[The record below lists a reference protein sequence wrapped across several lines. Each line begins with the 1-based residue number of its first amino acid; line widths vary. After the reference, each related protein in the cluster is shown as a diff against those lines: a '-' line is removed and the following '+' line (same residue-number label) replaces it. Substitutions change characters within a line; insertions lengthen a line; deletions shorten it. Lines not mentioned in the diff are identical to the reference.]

1 MSNQQNQDPKIK
13 NFEWYHKNA
22 FKNWESI
29 AANLNEERFT
39 YRGSDDED
47 NPHYYTIMKLITIK
61 ENANYKNLLK
71 EEFNLSFLK
80 KNRYFVEIIDVFLSK
95 NNKKLYNILRK
106 EGKSLYDLIRFDEDD
121 YNQKYPNCSQYMIF
135 QIVCGLKVLHDIGFS
150 HNDIKPE
157 NILFISNAKIKICD
171 LGSADKINS
180 RRGLGTYG
188 YNSPK
193 CLLGFLRTKEDDM
206 YSVGIVF
213 VELLQKK
220 CGGML
225 TKLQKEYIKEMKEK
239 RMKENN
245 EKILNEKILKGI
257 LKNFYRIKID
267 GSDWNE
273 DINYNDIVNFIKNGE
288 YNKFEAELNW
298 ENEFFKD
305 IKNEE
310 DKNLI
315 KKLLEIDPK
324 KRPKADEV
332 LDMDMFKKLNFTFEE
347 SEVNY
352 KEEDYQK
359 YFGGEINDEN
369 TFRKYLEDIK
379 EKFIGQVI
387 SDEF

>member
-1 MSNQQNQDPKIK
+1 MNNQQNLDPEIEF
-13 NFEWYHKNA
+13 FEWYYKNV
-22 FKNWESI
+22 FKWKSI
-29 AANLNEERFT
+29 VANLNEKRFT
-39 YRGSDDED
+39 YRGTD
-47 NPHYYTIMKLITIK
+47 NEENPQFWTIMKLITIK

-71 EEFNLSFLK
+71 EEYNLAFLK
-80 KNRYFVEIIDVFLSK
+80 KNRYFVEIIDVFFSK
-95 NNKKLYNILRK
+95 DNKKLYNILRK
-106 EGKSLYDLIRFDEDD
+106 EGENLHDLIRFDEDD
-121 YNQKYPNCSQYMIF
+121 YNNKYPNCSQHMIF
-135 QIVCGLKVLHDIGFS
+135 QIVCGLKVLHDIEFS
-150 HNDIKPE
+150 HNDIKLG
-157 NILFISNAKIKICD
+157 NILYTGNAKIKICD
-171 LGSADKINS
+171 LGSADKINL

-188 YNSPK
+188 YNSPQ

-220 CGGML
+220 CEGML
-225 TKLQKEYIKEMKEK
+225 TKEQKEYIKEMKK
-239 RMKENN
+239 KSMKVDS
-245 EKILNEKILKGI
+245 EKILKDI

-273 DINYNDIVNFIKNGE
+273 DINYNTIITFIKDGK
-288 YNKFEAELNW
+288 YNKFEAEPNW
-298 ENEFFKD
+298 EYEFFKD

-324 KRPKADEV
+324 KRPKAEDV

-359 YFGGEINDEN
+359 YFGGEIIDEN

-387 SDEF
+387 FEKNN

>member
-1 MSNQQNQDPKIK
+1 MNNQNESDFIIAEEIK
-13 NFEWYHKNA
+13 NFEWYYKNK
-22 FKNWESI
+22 FIWKCI
-29 AANLNEERFT
+29 VANLNEKRFT
-39 YRGSDDED
+39 YRGTD
-47 NPHYYTIMKLITIK
+47 NEENPQFWTIMKLITIK

-71 EEFNLSFLK
+71 EEFNLAFLK
-80 KNRYFVEIIDVFLSK
+80 KNRYFVEIIDVFFSK
-95 NNKKLYNILRK
+95 DNKKLYNILRK
-106 EGKSLYDLIRFDEDD
+106 EGENLHDLIRFDEDD
-121 YNQKYPNCSQYMIF
+121 YNNKYPNCSQHMIF
-135 QIVCGLKVLHDIGFS
+135 QIVCGLKVLHDIEFS
-150 HNDIKPE
+150 HNDIKLG
-157 NILFISNAKIKICD
+157 NILYTGNAKIKICD

-188 YNSPK
+188 YNSPQ

-225 TKLQKEYIKEMKEK
+225 TKEQIKYIKEMKEK
-239 RMKENN
+239 RMKVDS
-245 EKILNEKILKGI
+245 EKILKDI

-267 GSDWNE
+267 GSDWDE
-273 DINYNDIVNFIKNGE
+273 DINYNMIIKFIKNGE

-324 KRPKADEV
+324 KRPKADDV
-332 LDMDMFKKLNFTFEE
+332 LDMDMFKKLNFIFEK

-352 KEEDYQK
+352 KEEDYKK
-359 YFGGEINDEN
+359 YFGGEIIDEN
-369 TFRKYLEDIK
+369 IFRKYLKDIK
-379 EKFIGQVI
+379 ENFIG
-387 SDEF
+387 

>member
-1 MSNQQNQDPKIK
+1 MSNQQNQDPEIK

-39 YRGSDDED
+39 YRGTDDED

-80 KNRYFVEIIDVFLSK
+80 KNRYFVEIIDVFFSK
-95 NNKKLYNILRK
+95 DNKKLYNIFRK
-106 EGKSLYDLIRFDEDD
+106 EGESLYDLIRFDDDD
-121 YNQKYPNCSQYMIF
+121 YNQKYPNCSQKIIF

-150 HNDIKPE
+150 HNDIKLG
-157 NILFISNAKIKICD
+157 NISCTGNRKIKIND
-171 LGSADKINS
+171 LNCTDKINL

-188 YNSPK
+188 YNSPQ

-220 CGGML
+220 CEGML
-225 TKLQKEYIKEMKEK
+225 TKKQIKYIKEMKEK
-239 RMKENN
+239 RMKVDS
-245 EKILNEKILKGI
+245 EKILKDI
-257 LKNFYRIKID
+257 LKSFYRIKID
-267 GSDWNE
+267 GSDWDQ

-288 YNKFEAELNW
+288 YNKFEAKPNW
-298 ENEFFKD
+298 EYEFFKD

-315 KKLLEIDPK
+315 KKLLEIDPI
-324 KRPKADEV
+324 KRPKADDV
-332 LDMDMFKKLNFTFEE
+332 LDMDMFKKLNLSFEE
-347 SEVNY
+347 FEVNY
-352 KEEDYQK
+352 KEEDYKK
-359 YFGGEINDEN
+359 YFGREIIDEN
-369 TFRKYLEDIK
+369 TFRKYLKDIK
-379 EKFIGQVI
+379 EKFIG
-387 SDEF
+387 

>member
-1 MSNQQNQDPKIK
+1 MSNQQNQDPEIEF
-13 NFEWYHKNA
+13 FEWYYKNV
-22 FKNWESI
+22 FKWKSI
-29 AANLNEERFT
+29 VANLNEKRFT
-39 YRGSDDED
+39 YRGTD
-47 NPHYYTIMKLITIK
+47 NEENPQFWTIMKLITIK

-106 EGKSLYDLIRFDEDD
+106 EGESLYDLIRFDEDD
-121 YNQKYPNCSQYMIF
+121 YNQKYPNCSQNIIF

-150 HNDIKPE
+150 HNDIKLG
-157 NILFISNAKIKICD
+157 NILYTSNTKIKISD
-171 LGSADKINS
+171 LKCADKINS

-188 YNSPK
+188 YNSPQ

-225 TKLQKEYIKEMKEK
+225 TKEQIKYIKEMKEK
-239 RMKENN
+239 RMKVDS
-245 EKILNEKILKGI
+245 EKILKDI

-267 GSDWNE
+267 GSDWDE
-273 DINYNDIVNFIKNGE
+273 DINYNMIIKFIKNGE

-315 KKLLEIDPK
+315 KKLLEIDPI
-324 KRPKADEV
+324 KRPKADDV
-332 LDMDMFKKLNFTFEE
+332 LDMDMFKKLNLSFEE
-347 SEVNY
+347 FEVNY
-352 KEEDYQK
+352 KEEDYKK
-359 YFGGEINDEN
+359 YFGREIIDEN
-369 TFRKYLEDIK
+369 TFRKYLKDIK
-379 EKFIGQVI
+379 EKFIG
-387 SDEF
+387 

>member
-1 MSNQQNQDPKIK
+1 MSNQQNQDPEIEF
-13 NFEWYHKNA
+13 FEWYYKNV
-22 FKNWESI
+22 FKWKSI
-29 AANLNEERFT
+29 VANLNEKRFT
-39 YRGSDDED
+39 YRGTD
-47 NPHYYTIMKLITIK
+47 NEENPQFWTIMKLITIK

-71 EEFNLSFLK
+71 EEFNLAFLK
-80 KNRYFVEIIDVFLSK
+80 KNRYFVEIIDVFFSK
-95 NNKKLYNILRK
+95 DNKKLYNILRK
-106 EGKSLYDLIRFDEDD
+106 EGESLYDLIRFDDDD
-121 YNQKYPNCSQYMIF
+121 YNQKYPNCSQHMVF

-150 HNDIKPE
+150 HNDIKLG
-157 NILFISNAKIKICD
+157 NILYTGNAKIKICD
-171 LGSADKINS
+171 LGSADKINL

-188 YNSPK
+188 YNSPQ

-225 TKLQKEYIKEMKEK
+225 TERQGEYIKEMKEK
-239 RMKENN
+239 GMKVDS
-245 EKILNEKILKGI
+245 EKILKDI
-257 LKNFYRIKID
+257 LIYFYRIKID

-273 DINYNDIVNFIKNGE
+273 DINYNTIITFIKSGK
-288 YNKFEAELNW
+288 YNKFEAELNL
-298 ENEFFKD
+298 EHEFFKD
-305 IKNEE
+305 INNEE

-352 KEEDYQK
+352 KEEDYKK
-359 YFGGEINDEN
+359 YFGGEIIDEN
-369 TFRKYLEDIK
+369 TFRKYLKDIK

-387 SDEF
+387 FEKDN

>member
-1 MSNQQNQDPKIK
+1 MSNQQNQDPEIEF
-13 NFEWYHKNA
+13 FEWYYKNV
-22 FKNWESI
+22 FKWKSI
-29 AANLNEERFT
+29 ASNSNEKRIT
-39 YRGSDDED
+39 YRGTD
-47 NPHYYTIMKLITIK
+47 NEENPQFWTIMKLITIK

-71 EEFNLSFLK
+71 EEFNLAFLK
-80 KNRYFVEIIDVFLSK
+80 KNRYFVEIIDVFFSK
-95 NNKKLYNILRK
+95 DNKKLYNILRK
-106 EGKSLYDLIRFDEDD
+106 EGENLHDLIRFDEDD
-121 YNQKYPNCSQYMIF
+121 YNNKYPNCSQHMIF
-135 QIVCGLKVLHDIGFS
+135 QIVCGLKVLHDIEFS
-150 HNDIKPE
+150 HNDIKLG
-157 NILFISNAKIKICD
+157 NILYTGNAKIKICD

-188 YNSPK
+188 YSSPQ

-225 TKLQKEYIKEMKEK
+225 TKEQIKYIKEMKEK
-239 RMKENN
+239 RMKVDS
-245 EKILNEKILKGI
+245 EKILKDI

-267 GSDWNE
+267 GSDWDE
-273 DINYNDIVNFIKNGE
+273 DINYNMIIKFIKNGE

-324 KRPKADEV
+324 KRPKADDV
-332 LDMDMFKKLNFTFEE
+332 LDMDMFKKLNFIFEK

-352 KEEDYQK
+352 KEEDYKK
-359 YFGGEINDEN
+359 YFSGEIIDEN
-369 TFRKYLEDIK
+369 TFRKHLEDIK

-387 SDEF
+387 FEKNN

>member
-1 MSNQQNQDPKIK
+1 MNNQQNLDPEIEF
-13 NFEWYHKNA
+13 FEWYYKNV
-22 FKNWESI
+22 FKWKSI
-29 AANLNEERFT
+29 VANLNEKRFT
-39 YRGSDDED
+39 YRGTD
-47 NPHYYTIMKLITIK
+47 NEENPQFWTIMKLITIK

-71 EEFNLSFLK
+71 EEYNLAFLK
-80 KNRYFVEIIDVFLSK
+80 KNRYFVEIIDVFFSK
-95 NNKKLYNILRK
+95 DNKKLYNILRK
-106 EGKSLYDLIRFDEDD
+106 EGESLHDLIRFDEDD
-121 YNQKYPNCSQYMIF
+121 YNNKYPNCSQHMIF
-135 QIVCGLKVLHDIGFS
+135 QIVCGLKVLHDIEFS
-150 HNDIKPE
+150 HNDIKLG
-157 NILFISNAKIKICD
+157 NILYTGNAKIKICD

-188 YNSPK
+188 YNSPQ

-220 CGGML
+220 CEGML
-225 TKLQKEYIKEMKEK
+225 TKEQNEYIKEMKEK
-239 RMKENN
+239 RMKVDS
-245 EKILNEKILKGI
+245 EKILKDI
-257 LKNFYRIKID
+257 LIYFYRIKID
-267 GSDWNE
+267 GSDWDE
-273 DINYNDIVNFIKNGE
+273 DINYNMIITFIKNGE
-288 YNKFEAELNW
+288 YNKFEAEPNW
-298 ENEFFKD
+298 EYEFFKD

-324 KRPKADEV
+324 KRPKAEDV

-359 YFGGEINDEN
+359 YFGGEIIDEN

>member
-1 MSNQQNQDPKIK
+1 MSNQQNQDPEIK

-39 YRGSDDED
+39 YRGTDDED

-71 EEFNLSFLK
+71 EEFNLAFLK
-80 KNRYFVEIIDVFLSK
+80 KNRYFVEIIDVFFSK
-95 NNKKLYNILRK
+95 DNKKLYNILRK
-106 EGKSLYDLIRFDEDD
+106 EGENLHDLIRFDEDD
-121 YNQKYPNCSQYMIF
+121 YNNKYPNCSQHMIF
-135 QIVCGLKVLHDIGFS
+135 QIVCGLKVLHDIEFS
-150 HNDIKPE
+150 HNDIKLG
-157 NILFISNAKIKICD
+157 NILYTGNAKIKICD
-171 LGSADKINS
+171 LGSADKINL

-188 YNSPK
+188 YNSPQ

-220 CGGML
+220 CEGML
-225 TKLQKEYIKEMKEK
+225 TKEQIKYIKEMKEK
-239 RMKENN
+239 RMKVDS
-245 EKILNEKILKGI
+245 EKILKDI
-257 LKNFYRIKID
+257 LKSFYRIKID
-267 GSDWNE
+267 GSDWDE
-273 DINYNDIVNFIKNGE
+273 DINGE

-298 ENEFFKD
+298 EYEFFED

-324 KRPKADEV
+324 KRPKADDV
-332 LDMDMFKKLNFTFEE
+332 LNMDMFKKLNFTFEE

>member
-1 MSNQQNQDPKIK
+1 MSNQQNQDPEIEF
-13 NFEWYHKNA
+13 FEWYYKNV
-22 FKNWESI
+22 FKWKSI
-29 AANLNEERFT
+29 ASNSNEKRIT
-39 YRGSDDED
+39 YRGTD
-47 NPHYYTIMKLITIK
+47 NEENPQFWTIMKLITIK

-80 KNRYFVEIIDVFLSK
+80 KNRYFVEIIDVFFSK
-95 NNKKLYNILRK
+95 DNKKLYNILRK
-106 EGKSLYDLIRFDEDD
+106 EGENLHDLIRFDEDD
-121 YNQKYPNCSQYMIF
+121 YNNKYPNCSQHMIF
-135 QIVCGLKVLHDIGFS
+135 QIVCGLKVLHDIEFS
-150 HNDIKPE
+150 HNDIKLG
-157 NILFISNAKIKICD
+157 NILYTGNAKIKICD
-171 LGSADKINS
+171 LGSADKINL

-188 YNSPK
+188 YNSPQ

-220 CGGML
+220 CEGML
-225 TKLQKEYIKEMKEK
+225 TKEQNEYIKEMKKK
-239 RMKENN
+239 RMEVND
-245 EKILNEKILKGI
+245 EKVLKDI

-267 GSDWNE
+267 GSDWDE
-273 DINYNDIVNFIKNGE
+273 DINYNMIIKFIKNGE

-324 KRPKADEV
+324 KRPKAEDV

>member
-1 MSNQQNQDPKIK
+1 
-13 NFEWYHKNA
+13 
-22 FKNWESI
+22 
-29 AANLNEERFT
+29 
-39 YRGSDDED
+39 
-47 NPHYYTIMKLITIK
+47 
-61 ENANYKNLLK
+61 
-71 EEFNLSFLK
+71 
-80 KNRYFVEIIDVFLSK
+80 
-95 NNKKLYNILRK
+95 
-106 EGKSLYDLIRFDEDD
+106 
-121 YNQKYPNCSQYMIF
+121 MIF
-135 QIVCGLKVLHDIGFS
+135 QIVCGLKVLHDIEFS
-150 HNDIKPE
+150 HNDIKLG
-157 NILFISNAKIKICD
+157 NILYTGNAKIKICD

-188 YNSPK
+188 YNSPQ

-225 TKLQKEYIKEMKEK
+225 TKEQKEYIEEMKEK
-239 RMKENN
+239 RMKVN
-245 EKILNEKILKGI
+245 NEKILKGI

-267 GSDWNE
+267 GSDWDE
-273 DINYNDIVNFIKNGE
+273 DINYNMIIKFIKNGE

-324 KRPKADEV
+324 KRPKADDV
-332 LDMDMFKKLNFTFEE
+332 LNMDMFKKLNFTFEQ

-352 KEEDYQK
+352 REKDYQK
-359 YFGGEINDEN
+359 YFGEETTSEA
-369 TFRKYLEDIK
+369 TFRKHLEEIK
-379 EKFIGQVI
+379 EKFIGHVI
-387 SDEF
+387 FEKNN

>member
-1 MSNQQNQDPKIK
+1 MSNQQNQDPEIEF
-13 NFEWYHKNA
+13 FEWYYKNV
-22 FKNWESI
+22 FKWKSI
-29 AANLNEERFT
+29 ASNSNEKRIT
-39 YRGSDDED
+39 YRGTD
-47 NPHYYTIMKLITIK
+47 NEENPKFWTIMKLITIK

-71 EEFNLSFLK
+71 EEFNLAFLK

-95 NNKKLYNILRK
+95 DNKKLYNILRK
-106 EGKSLYDLIRFDEDD
+106 EGESLYDLIRFDDDD
-121 YNQKYPNCSQYMIF
+121 YNQKYPNCSQHMVF

-150 HNDIKPE
+150 HNDIKLG
-157 NILFISNAKIKICD
+157 NILYTGNAKIKICD

-188 YNSPK
+188 YNSPQ

-225 TKLQKEYIKEMKEK
+225 TKEQIKYIKEMKEK
-239 RMKENN
+239 RMKVDS
-245 EKILNEKILKGI
+245 EKILKDI

-267 GSDWNE
+267 GSDWDE
-273 DINYNDIVNFIKNGE
+273 DINYNMIIKFIKNGE

-359 YFGGEINDEN
+359 YFGGEIIDEN

-387 SDEF
+387 FEKNN